1 MGARGPARK
10 ARGSTADDRNG
21 QQGVEVDVAQ
31 ARAELEIPSPPTG
44 LLGCVRDEWVE
55 FWDSDVALLLQRSD
69 YGVLRRLFKLKDEQ
83 ERCYREVRKTKTT
96 TIPEKLDKD
105 GHILRDAASFEHS
118 GRLAIGSTGQM
129 VLSPEAR
136 YQVTLAAEIRQLEDR
151 LAQNLRARAAL
162 QQVVIPPGTYMP
174 ETGDNPAVAGGGEDP
189 DRAFDAL

>member
-1 MGARGPARK
+1 VGARGPARK
-10 ARGSTADDRNG
+10 ARGATADDRNG
-21 QQGVEVDVAQ
+21 QQGVEVDLAQ
-31 ARAELEIPSPPTG
+31 ARAELDVPAPPTG
-44 LLGCVRDEWVE
+44 LLACVRDEWTE
-55 FWDSDVALLLQRSD
+55 FWDSDVALLLQPSD
-69 YGVLRRLFKLKDEQ
+69 YAVLRRLFKLKDEQ

-105 GHILRDAASFEHS
+105 GHIIRDAQDVEHS
-118 GRLAIGSTGQM
+118 GRLAFGSQGQM

-162 QQVVIPPGTYMP
+162 QQVVVSPGTYTP
-174 ETGDNPAVAGGGEDP
+174 ETSDTPAVAGGEDP